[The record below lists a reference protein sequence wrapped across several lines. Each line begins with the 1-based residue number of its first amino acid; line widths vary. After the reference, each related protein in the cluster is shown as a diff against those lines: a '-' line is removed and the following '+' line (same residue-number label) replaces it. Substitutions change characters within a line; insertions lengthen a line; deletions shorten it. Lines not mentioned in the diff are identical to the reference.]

1 MSRGLGELQREIKDA
16 LTILWNHKQPTRF
29 AEIRWCLLVR
39 HGGEEGDT
47 LEPTLERSMRRA
59 LTGLLDRGDVV
70 IVGGRGTSGSPREF
84 ANVEDFAALYVR
96 KGGASKSMRSAAL
109 RLRISAIWISVQ
121 PWVRSAVSAARA
133 RRRWMAS
140 RRNSTTCATA
150 SRQSFRLIWGGTV

>member
-1 MSRGLGELQREIKDA
+1 M
-16 LTILWNHKQPTRF
+16 PPRF
-29 AEIRWCLLVR
+29 
-39 HGGEEGDT
+39 
-47 LEPTLERSMRRA
+47 
-59 LTGLLDRGDVV
+59 
-70 IVGGRGTSGSPREF
+70 
-84 ANVEDFAALYVR
+84 LYVGACIVVDAEKECSEGIYLR
-96 KGGASKSMRSAAL
+96 NFREVAFRRSVVAGARRFTISNTFSRSGASKSMRSAAL

>member
-96 KGGASKSMRSAAL
+96 KGKVRDAAHAKGIL
-109 RLRISAIWISVQ
+109 HKVN
-121 PWVRSAVSAARA
+121 AVVAKARTLAAAR
-133 RRRWMAS
+133 
-140 RRNSTTCATA
+140 
-150 SRQSFRLIWGGTV
+150 G